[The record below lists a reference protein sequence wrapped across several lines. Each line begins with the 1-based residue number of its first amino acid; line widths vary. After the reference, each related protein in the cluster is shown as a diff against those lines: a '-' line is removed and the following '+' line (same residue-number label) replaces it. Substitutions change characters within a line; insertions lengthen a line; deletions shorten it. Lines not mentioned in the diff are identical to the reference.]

1 MISMLSITAPVY
13 TISIGSLEITPV
25 IIINELKGATCMNS
39 FEEIQPFIPFLIP
52 LLLLQAVLAITA
64 LVMLIQQD
72 RVRYMNKLIWAI
84 IILVFN
90 LIGPIL
96 YFVLERRA

>member
-1 MISMLSITAPVY
+1 
-13 TISIGSLEITPV
+13 
-25 IIINELKGATCMNS
+25 MNS

-72 RVRYMNKLIWAI
+72 QVRYMNKLIWAI

>member
-1 MISMLSITAPVY
+1 MT
-13 TISIGSLEITPV
+13 G
-25 IIINELKGATCMNS
+25 
-39 FEEIQPFIPFLIP
+39 FEELEPFIPFLIP

-96 YFVLERRA
+96 FFVLERRA

>member
-1 MISMLSITAPVY
+1 
-13 TISIGSLEITPV
+13 
-25 IIINELKGATCMNS
+25 MNS

-72 RVRYMNKLIWAI
+72 QGRYMNKLIWAI

>member
-1 MISMLSITAPVY
+1 
-13 TISIGSLEITPV
+13 
-25 IIINELKGATCMNS
+25 MNS
-39 FEEIQPFIPFLIP
+39 FEELQPFIPFLIP
-52 LLLLQAVLAITA
+52 LLILQAILAVTA
-64 LVMLIQQD
+64 LVMLVQQD

>member
-1 MISMLSITAPVY
+1 
-13 TISIGSLEITPV
+13 
-25 IIINELKGATCMNS
+25 MNS
-39 FEEIQPFIPFLIP
+39 FEELQPFIPFLIP
-52 LLLLQAVLAITA
+52 LLILQTILAVTA
-64 LVMLIQQD
+64 LVMLVQQD
-72 RVRYMNKLIWAI
+72 SVRYMNKLIWAI

>member
-1 MISMLSITAPVY
+1 
-13 TISIGSLEITPV
+13 
-25 IIINELKGATCMNS
+25 MNS

-72 RVRYMNKLIWAI
+72 RVRYINKLIWAI